1 MPKGRQLAVLLR
13 GTVMVAWNEGTV
25 FTVWRRL
32 PASGWRET
40 ATFFVPGVRDVGE
53 ATILAVN
60 YVDNTGTS
68 GE

>member
-1 MPKGRQLAVLLR
+1 
-13 GTVMVAWNEGTV
+13 MVAWNEGTV

-40 ATFFVPGVRDVGE
+40 GQFFVPGVRNVGE

-60 YVDNTGTS
+60 YVDNMTES